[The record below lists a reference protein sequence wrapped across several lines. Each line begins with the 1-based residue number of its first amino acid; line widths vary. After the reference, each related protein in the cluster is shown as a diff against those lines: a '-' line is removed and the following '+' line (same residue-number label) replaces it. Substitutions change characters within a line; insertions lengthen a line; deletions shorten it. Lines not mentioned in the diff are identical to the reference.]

1 MKECA
6 DLTTDL
12 SINIALAELGLGPGM
27 RFTRSSN
34 HPSDVTSHMFVGQ
47 LMVEHKSSSLITGQT
62 CNKARPR
69 AMINHKKLRLLNYQG
84 YQSEIITSITVWVAL
99 LTSTPD
105 NTKSPQIVVE
115 AVVKLMMKLVVE
127 LMMKLVLELV
137 L

>member
-12 SINIALAELGLGPGM
+12 SINIALAELGLGSGM
-27 RFTRSSN
+27 RFTRSSNISSSN

-69 AMINHKKLRLLNYQG
+69 AMINHKKLETPQLSGL
-84 YQSEIITSITVWVAL
+84 SE
-99 LTSTPD
+99 
-105 NTKSPQIVVE
+105 
-115 AVVKLMMKLVVE
+115 
-127 LMMKLVLELV
+127 
-137 L
+137 